1 MAAPIVRIKRSSQAG
16 KIPTNS
22 QLFLGELAINT
33 TDGKVY
39 IEQERGGVG
48 VGTTVIAVNPWN
60 VGLGGD
66 VYDINFTAGD
76 VGVGTDNPTAKLDV
90 NGTLNVSGVSTF
102 QDNVI
107 ATSTLT
113 VGVSANDATYPTDE
127 GVLAVYTSGTKNALI
142 IQTTDNS
149 NSRGIAF
156 RNSGDAYIGYI
167 SMEDRGSNLGDMVF
181 GVSNATETSVSNVDQ
196 RLRITKDG
204 YVGINSTAP
213 TATLDVNGTL
223 NVSGVST
230 FQGNVN
236 LGDNDKI
243 ILGDGN
249 DLQIFHNGSHSLINE
264 VGTGNLYILASTQL
278 ALQKSGSSENYFVA
292 NADGS
297 VELYYDASKK
307 FETTGAGV
315 NVTGI
320 VTATTF
326 QAPGGTYVSGSD
338 TKDDVALVID
348 TDSAIYTEHGGQYL
362 RTLIENQSSA
372 INIGQSATSLIAS
385 VNLYPGSSGTT
396 NLYHGGANK
405 KLQTTTSGVDVTGTT
420 DTDQLNVSGVSTFQ
434 SHIHLGDDDELRFGD
449 SDDFKIYHASSG
461 NSIIR
466 EIGPG
471 SLKLWGTNIN
481 IENSDGSERYIDC
494 NNNGAVELWYDNSK
508 KFETTGIGVSIVG
521 TGNTATITG
530 PSNLVLDPSAVGD
543 NTGTVTIL
551 GNLQVEGTQ
560 TIINSTTLEVDD
572 KLVSIAKSAT
582 NASQADGAGLEINGA
597 SATLTYASTGDK
609 WVFNKEPYYNTDRLL
624 TTADEGSGNGLDA
637 DTVDGIEASSFL
649 RSDAADTG
657 TGLITLTNGLNVTGS
672 NVGIGT
678 DTPAYKLEVNG
689 SFAATTKSFVIDHP
703 TKEGMKLR
711 YGSLE
716 GPENGVYV
724 RGRLKDNNTIELP
737 DHWTGLVDEET
748 ITVNLTPIGRKALL
762 HSVVDIVDNT
772 VVVESANDVV
782 DCFYTVFGERKDV
795 EKLEVEF

>member
-181 GVSNATETSVSNVDQ
+181 GVSDVIENSVSDVDE

-204 YVGINSTAP
+204 DVG
-213 TATLDVNGTL
+213 
-223 NVSGVST
+223 
-230 FQGNVN
+230 
-236 LGDNDKI
+236 
-243 ILGDGN
+243 
-249 DLQIFHNGSHSLINE
+249 
-264 VGTGNLYILASTQL
+264 VGT
-278 ALQKSGSSENYFVA
+278 
-292 NADGS
+292 
-297 VELYYDASKK
+297 
-307 FETTGAGV
+307 
-315 NVTGI
+315 
-320 VTATTF
+320 
-326 QAPGGTYVSGSD
+326 
-338 TKDDVALVID
+338 
-348 TDSAIYTEHGGQYL
+348 
-362 RTLIENQSSA
+362 
-372 INIGQSATSLIAS
+372 
-385 VNLYPGSSGTT
+385 
-396 NLYHGGANK
+396 
-405 KLQTTTSGVDVTGTT
+405 
-420 DTDQLNVSGVSTFQ
+420 
-434 SHIHLGDDDELRFGD
+434 
-449 SDDFKIYHASSG
+449 
-461 NSIIR
+461 
-466 EIGPG
+466 
-471 SLKLWGTNIN
+471 
-481 IENSDGSERYIDC
+481 
-494 NNNGAVELWYDNSK
+494 DN
-508 KFETTGIGVSIVG
+508 
-521 TGNTATITG
+521 
-530 PSNLVLDPSAVGD
+530 
-543 NTGTVTIL
+543 
-551 GNLQVEGTQ
+551 
-560 TIINSTTLEVDD
+560 
-572 KLVSIAKSAT
+572 
-582 NASQADGAGLEINGA
+582 
-597 SATLTYASTGDK
+597 
-609 WVFNKEPYYNTDRLL
+609 
-624 TTADEGSGNGLDA
+624 
-637 DTVDGIEASSFL
+637 
-649 RSDAADTG
+649 
-657 TGLITLTNGLNVTGS
+657 
-672 NVGIGT
+672 
-678 DTPAYKLEVNG
+678 PAYKLEVNG